1 MTSGFILKVHKCKIF
16 TTFSERAL
24 VIYFC
29 IAEPKEISLKKELL
43 LNQKMT
49 FLFNKKKSASHRRLM
64 HKWLCVKYT
73 K

>member
-49 FLFNKKKSASHRRLM
+49 FLFNVSFRIHLLFLKKNL
-64 HKWLCVKYT
+64 T
-73 K
+73 